1 MKTNKLQNY
10 ILETTKTI
18 DDLTKQN
25 VRLTIKNNKLLHE
38 ISKLKE
44 QINYPKLN
52 ISIED
57 FSGDFGVDTQ
67 IIVGTNLPTIDLNLY
82 ATATIPYKETTQSLL
97 KYTLE
102 KLISEVAKKHFER
115 SYKYWTKTDLY
126 NLKKEIERITKND

>member
-1 MKTNKLQNY
+1 METNEFQNY
-10 ILETTKTI
+10 IIDTAKTI

-25 VRLTIKNNKLLHE
+25 KRLTITNNKLQHE
-38 ISKLKE
+38 ILKLKE

-52 ISIED
+52 ISVKD

-82 ATATIPYKETTQSLL
+82 AIATIPYKETTQSLL
-97 KYTLE
+97 IYTLE

>member
-1 MKTNKLQNY
+1 METNEFQNY
-10 ILETTKTI
+10 IIDTKKTI

-25 VRLTIKNNKLLHE
+25 KRLTITNNKLLHE
-38 ISKLKE
+38 ISRLKE

-52 ISIED
+52 ISVKD
-57 FSGDFGVDTQ
+57 FSGYFGVDTE
-67 IIVGTNLPTIDLNLY
+67 IIVGTDLPTIDLNLY
-82 ATATIPYKETTQSLL
+82 AIATIPYKETTQSLL

-126 NLKKEIERITKND
+126 NLKKEIEKITKK